1 MRYWV
6 FDDMSQCTEVEV
18 ARLLPLVSNQRRE
31 QALRYH
37 HTFGRYCC
45 LKSYEMLMTLLGQYA
60 DGPQDTQEADNHPS
74 KQLLDRY
81 TDGRCVMDCGVD
93 NAHRNHR
100 YGVEFVY
107 NEYGQP
113 SIPGGP
119 CFSIS
124 HCKNGIAVAI
134 DDRPVGI
141 DIESIRS
148 AKPALVQK
156 TMNTAEQALIAQSG
170 SAGQGLIAQSG
181 SDEQALITQ
190 FDAAD
195 RAFTRLWT
203 KKEAVLKLR
212 GTGIISDL
220 HDTLTDIDN
229 LSFHVEETERYIV
242 TIATTTSLR

>member
-1 MRYWV
+1 
-6 FDDMSQCTEVEV
+6 
-18 ARLLPLVSNQRRE
+18 
-31 QALRYH
+31 
-37 HTFGRYCC
+37 
-45 LKSYEMLMTLLGQYA
+45 MTLIDQYA
-60 DGPQDTQEADNHPS
+60 DGPQETDNQLS

-81 TDGRCVMDCGVD
+81 ADGRCVMDSTVD
-93 NAHRNHR
+93 SAHYPRWR
-100 YGVEFVY
+100 KVEFVY

-170 SAGQGLIAQSG
+170 SVG
-181 SDEQALITQ
+181 QALITQ
-190 FDAAD
+190 SDAAD

-220 HDTLTDIDN
+220 QDTLTDIDDI
-229 LSFHVEETERYIV
+229 SFHVEETERYIV
-242 TIATTTSLR
+242 TIATATSLC

>member
-1 MRYWV
+1 MRYSV
-6 FDDMSQCTEVEV
+6 FDDMSQCTEAEV

-31 QALRYH
+31 QALCFH

-45 LKSYEMLMTLLGQYA
+45 LKSYEMLMTLLDQYA
-60 DGPQDTQEADNHPS
+60 DGLQETDNQLS

-81 TDGRCVMDCGVD
+81 ADGRCVMDCGVD
-93 NAHRNHR
+93 NAHRIHWNE
-100 YGVEFVY
+100 VEFVY

-170 SAGQGLIAQSG
+170 SVG
-181 SDEQALITQ
+181 QALITQ
-190 FDAAD
+190 SDAAD

-220 HDTLTDIDN
+220 HDTLTDIDDI
-229 LSFHVEETERYIV
+229 SFHVEETERYIV
-242 TIATTTSLR
+242 TIATTTFLC